1 MRTQINTMNIE
12 AAYREVEIK
21 SAVCIGLDYGFEID
35 LKRMYRGTIVK
46 LEEIYTDGKRE
57 WDIVKVVIQF
67 LNDCNINDNMKNKI
81 RVFKE
86 KVDVKGDVAEREK
99 EMEDIFDTWG
109 EALEHIMKIVWSID
123 NAE

>member
-1 MRTQINTMNIE
+1 MRTQIDTTNIE
-12 AAYREVEIK
+12 TAYREVEIK

-57 WDIVKVVIQF
+57 WDIVEVVIQF
-67 LNDCNINDNMKNKI
+67 LNDNNMNDTMRNKI

-86 KVDVKGDVAEREK
+86 KVNVKGDCAEREK
-99 EMEDIFDTWG
+99 EMEDVFDTWG
-109 EALEHIMKIVWSID
+109 EALEHIMKIVWSIEK
-123 NAE
+123 AE